1 MIGGLDDKT
10 VLVIARQV
18 CTDKQLQVVQLREA
32 GKGWKASALI
42 LGIGP
47 DTVRDHYRAAVLKIL
62 KEADRVQALRSSAAG
77 QAPPAARGPGRD
89 RAS

>member
-47 DTVRDHYRAAVLKIL
+47 DTVRDHYRAAVLEIL
-62 KEADRVQALRSSAAG
+62 KEADRVHALRSSAAG
-77 QAPPAARGPGRD
+77 QAPPAARSPGRD